1 MGMLGWGVGLEVG
14 AGQVH
19 SAWLLSASSAPN
31 YDAELL
37 PLSYLPCEHD
47 ISSVLDATRSSEIAF
62 SANKK
67 KWRLGFVL
75 STILANSDSPCR

>member
-1 MGMLGWGVGLEVG
+1 MGRSGWGVGLEVS

-37 PLSYLPCEHD
+37 PLSCLPCEHD
-47 ISSVLDATRSSEIAF
+47 ISSVLDATRSSETAF
-62 SANKK
+62 GANEN
-67 KWRLGFVL
+67 G
-75 STILANSDSPCR
+75 D